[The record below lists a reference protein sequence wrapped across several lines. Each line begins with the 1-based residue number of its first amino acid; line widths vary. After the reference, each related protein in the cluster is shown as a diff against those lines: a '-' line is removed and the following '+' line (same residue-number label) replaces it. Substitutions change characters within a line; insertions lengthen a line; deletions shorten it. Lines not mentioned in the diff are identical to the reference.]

1 MVAGEAILSDASA
14 ISRGKDEARDA
25 ERTQAEAT
33 HEAIAALVQ
42 EHSRLVYRIAYAAL
56 RQHQD
61 AEDATQET
69 FLRVLRYRSTLA
81 GVEDLKT
88 WLARIAW
95 RVAVERSKR
104 RKVRESSIDD
114 ETSPLD
120 LASEAPIADAQLE
133 QSQTTAILEK
143 LVQALPKKLRQPLI
157 LSTVEQMSP
166 RQAAAVLGINES
178 AFRSRI
184 FRARQILKEKL
195 MERIGGRG

>member
-1 MVAGEAILSDASA
+1 VVAGEAILSDASA